1 MTTQRSEARSQG
13 VRSKVPGIDGRKRKS
28 GRGQPQSKTWRI
40 FRAANSSRQRLGL
53 RLPSAAFSRIVPA
66 PTAFTLIELLIV
78 IAIIAL
84 LAAMIIPVIGG
95 VKRAQLKHK
104 AQAELVQV
112 QTAIE
117 SYHAN

>member
-1 MTTQRSEARSQG
+1 MTSQRAEARSQG
-13 VRSKVPGIDGRKRKS
+13 VRSKVPGIDGRKRES
-28 GRGQPQSKTWRI
+28 GRGQPQSKTL
-40 FRAANSSRQRLGL
+40 SRGIGRPEYPPGFEL

-112 QTAIE
+112 QTAI
-117 SYHAN
+117 